1 MKESIHKYFQVST
14 IQWMSYP
21 RADVLTAVRKIAA
34 DDYFDAVEVTHIE
47 DPQVRGEVRE
57 LLAQSHLAV
66 EYGAQPCL
74 LAAGLNPNATDEAQ
88 RAAAEELLKACVDEA
103 QELGARCVAMMAGKW
118 REETRELAYSQ
129 LLKTVRAVCGYA
141 GGKGMGVE
149 LEVFDYDMDKCALIG
164 PAPYAA
170 RFAADVRTASPN
182 FGLMV
187 DLSHIPTT
195 HETTRFVIQTLR
207 PFITHLHCGNA
218 VVRPGCAAYGDK
230 HPRFGYPNSAND
242 VAEVLEYFRILR
254 EEGFFRGA
262 EPMMLSVEVTPQ
274 GAEHEDIILAS
285 SKRVLNRAWALLEE

>member
-1 MKESIHKYFQVST
+1 MRESIHKYFQVST

-21 RADVLTAVRKIAA
+21 RTDVLTSIRKIAQ
-34 DDYFDAVEVTHIE
+34 DDYFDAIEITHIE
-47 DPQVRGEVRE
+47 DPQAREEVKG
-57 LLAQSHLAV
+57 LLVQSHLTIG
-66 EYGAQPCL
+66 YGAQPRL
-74 LAAGLNPNATDEAQ
+74 LATGLNPNAIDETQ

-103 QELGARCVAMMAGKW
+103 REFGAGCVAIMAGKW
-118 REETRELAYSQ
+118 EEESKDLAYSQ

-141 GGKGMGVE
+141 GEKGLGIE

-170 RFAADVRTASPN
+170 RFAAEVRTTNPN

-195 HETTRFVIQTLR
+195 HESTRFVIQTLR

-218 VVRPGCAAYGDK
+218 VVRPGCDAYGDK

-242 VAEVLEYFRILR
+242 VVELAEFFQVLR
-254 EEGFFRGA
+254 EEGFFRA
-262 EPMMLSVEVTPQ
+262 SEPMMLSIEVTPR
-274 GAEHEDIILAS
+274 ACEDEDIVLAN
-285 SKRVLNRAWALLEE
+285 SKRVLNRAWALVEE